1 MSSKWPI
8 VKLGCVLSQY
18 AEYIDTPE
26 PREYPKLSVKLYGRG
41 VVLDTP
47 ANGATLK
54 MMRHQLAKSGQ
65 VILSE
70 IWGKKGAIGF
80 VPDEGEGAL
89 CTSHFFLFDINDK
102 QLDRQWLQA
111 IFDANYLQAQLDAEA
126 KGTTGYAAVRPK
138 TLLACEI
145 PLPPL
150 PEQRRIVARIE
161 ELAAKITEARGL
173 RQCAAAATK
182 SLIAAKISHL
192 FGHDD
197 CWRPLKNAVSTR
209 KGAVRSGP
217 FGSQLHHQEFT
228 ETGVAAIGTR
238 DVQTNLFKLKS
249 GWFVSEEKFEPLQR
263 YRVLPG
269 DLLCTIVGAS
279 IGRFCVV
286 PPDVPLAFTTK
297 HVQALTLDF
306 EKADPHFVS
315 VILNFHRRSRDSLFS
330 RVEGSAQ
337 PSLNAAKVLATL
349 VPLPSLSEQRR
360 ILAYFESLQ
369 QEVCVLTDLQT
380 QTAAE
385 LHALLPSIL
394 DEAFKGQL

>member
-102 QLDRQWLQA
+102 KLDRQWLQA
-111 IFDANYLQAQLDAEA
+111 IFDANYLEQQLDAQA

-150 PEQRRIVARIE
+150 PEQRRIVMRIE
-161 ELAAKITEARGL
+161 ELGTKINEARGL
-173 RQCAAAATK
+173 RRRATEAAEALVSAR
-182 SLIAAKISHL
+182 ISRL
-192 FGHDD
+192 FEHDT
-197 CWRPLKNAVSTR
+197 CWTRVENAVSKC

-217 FGSQLHHQEFT
+217 FGSQLHHEEFT
-228 ETGVAAIGTR
+228 ESGVVAIGTR
-238 DVQTNLFKLKS
+238 DVQTNRLEFKS
-249 GWFVSEEKFEPLQR
+249 GWFVSTDKFAQLQR
-263 YRVLPG
+263 YRVLPR

-286 PPDVPLAFTTK
+286 PSDIPLAFTTK

-315 VILNFHRRSRDSLFS
+315 LMLNFHRRSRDSLFS

-337 PSLNAAKVLATL
+337 PSLNATKVLATAL
-349 VPLPSLSEQRR
+349 PLPSLSEQRR
-360 ILAYFESLQ
+360 VVAYFNELQ
-369 QEVCVLTDLQT
+369 QKVVTLQALQT
-380 QTAAE
+380 KIAE
-385 LHALLPSIL
+385 ELDALLPSIL
-394 DEAFKGQL
+394 DKAFAGVL